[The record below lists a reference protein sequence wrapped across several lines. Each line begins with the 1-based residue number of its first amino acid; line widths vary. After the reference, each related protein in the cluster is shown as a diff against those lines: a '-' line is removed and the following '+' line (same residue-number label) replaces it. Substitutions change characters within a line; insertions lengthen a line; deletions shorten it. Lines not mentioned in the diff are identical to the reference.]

1 MGVLI
6 RYGLAGLL
14 LSLWCLLCRV
24 GRERKAPTAKSPK
37 SLRERAERG
46 DAIAQFLLGAKYDL
60 GQGVVQDVAEAVR
73 WYRKA
78 AGQGYA
84 PAQVALGLMYA
95 LGGGITQDCVEAHL
109 WISLAV
115 SRASGSRQQRYADL
129 REAFAGVMTPAQIA
143 EAQRRAREW
152 KPTTRERP
160 EPVKSRQL
168 RAAYPGAEEN
178 PPASRARA
186 LGATREVSIRTE

>member
-1 MGVLI
+1 MGVLM

-24 GRERKAPTAKSPK
+24 GRHGKAPTAKSPK

-46 DAIAQFLLGAKYDL
+46 DAVAQFLLGVRYDL
-60 GQGVVQDVAEAVR
+60 GQGVVQDVAEAAH

-78 AGQGYA
+78 AAQGYA

-95 LGGGITQDCVEAHL
+95 LGGGITQDYVEAHL
-109 WISLAV
+109 WINLAA
-115 SRASGSRQQRYADL
+115 SHASGSRQKRYTDL

-143 EAQRRAREW
+143 EAQRRAEDW
-152 KPTTRERP
+152 KPTGEHPKPIKRC
-160 EPVKSRQL
+160 QL
-168 RAAYPGAEEN
+168 RVA
-178 PPASRARA
+178 
-186 LGATREVSIRTE
+186 